1 MKHEKSLALTA
12 ASKQRQQQQ
21 PHLSDAS
28 NPRSPITKAFDF
40 LPWPRS
46 RSKATSAAAAAI
58 ATSTAACSK
67 LGEQTQAMGDK
78 PAEVHYH
85 RNIFRSGGGL
95 IRDILVG
102 DKDKPHKEK
111 PPQSPLSVA
120 KKAQRKQKQLARNK
134 SLDIRELIG
143 CVENE
148 NELAPRA
155 LVQSSL
161 AAQRF
166 LDDTY
171 IDSKPRHI
179 LFNDDENTVYLIKKE
194 QPVAAS
200 KVQHKPQQPTSN
212 GNGNSNG
219 NGDVLK
225 ARLKFKRLPSDHYAA
240 SPEAL
245 RRAQQLYQRSEQRH
259 MLQRRKSL
267 SDGCSHY
274 EQQSSSSLSSGGS
287 NSAGGIMLERPKTDK
302 PRKKLSFREPIEAG
316 LSPVVV
322 LLAEQ
327 QQRRAGQRQ
336 HQQQQQQQERQR
348 RRSSPLER
356 TSMGHCGSDCDNLC
370 NHRTKD
376 AISCAG
382 NAASDPESQAMR
394 IVRTVGQAFE
404 VCHKFNLHKNSLEP
418 NDERS
423 DVSSSELLDVEQI
436 SEQQLS
442 DDGGLCVLASDTPKK
457 DHLAITP
464 DLNHTQPQRP
474 NHLELLPTQ
483 SSLRK
488 SPNLLCDVEDKSPG
502 SPSSPRTEITQLK
515 DQLEAQ
521 AQQTRQAL
529 GQLMLVREQ
538 LISETNARIEAQ
550 ARTQQ
555 LLQQNRELLEH
566 LASLGAYNEQQSAG
580 LTSANIGMAPQQQSQ
595 LQLLLQATSN
605 NNNLATINQQ
615 INNLGNINQ
624 QLTSLSHQLSGLNQ
638 QSQNLQNLQSL
649 QQQQQPSSS
658 ATSSQQLTPPTPPVG
673 ASGGSVFPSMSQLH
687 GISSQLQQQQQ
698 QQQQDALSKDL
709 FQVNQ
714 ELLNRLQ
721 ALNLNANA
729 TQTQQAQQ
737 QTQQTPTASPHNSYF
752 FVNPLSCT
760 PATPAALSNNNN
772 NNNNGAANAFN
783 FLTSPGGL
791 NAGTLT
797 PSPLGT
803 LNRNSFT
810 GSTSLNEDLRL
821 SIEQNL
827 NNLEEQ
833 LKVAVSNGNLAG
845 LACGGGSTGTRD
857 TSRSSSTLDSPS
869 SPRQR
874 SSNNNLSPGSSSHS
888 NSTSNNNNNGN
899 GNGSNNNNNA
909 RETRF
914 NTVLLRVTDEA
925 GHQRKLSATPSFITR
940 STSEKVP
947 NRSQMMSQ
955 VQRTAWARHTTK

>member
-1 MKHEKSLALTA
+1 MKHEKSLAMA
-12 ASKQRQQQQ
+12 ANGTPPLKRDKQRQQ
-21 PHLSDAS
+21 LLDSA

-40 LPWPRS
+40 LPWSRS
-46 RSKATSAAAAAI
+46 RSRKAEPEP
-58 ATSTAACSK
+58 STAA
-67 LGEQTQAMGDK
+67 GEK

-95 IRDILVG
+95 IRDMLVG
-102 DKDKPHKEK
+102 DKDKLQKDK
-111 PPQSPLSVA
+111 PPQSPLSEA
-120 KKAQRKQKQLARNK
+120 KKAQRKQKQVSRNK

-143 CVENE
+143 CVDS
-148 NELAPRA
+148 ELVPRTNA
-155 LVQSSL
+155 LGSPQP
-161 AAQRF
+161 QRF

-194 QPVAAS
+194 QPVA
-200 KVQHKPQQPTSN
+200 KTHKSTPTHNARDCN
-212 GNGNSNG
+212 G
-219 NGDVLK
+219 GDVLK

-259 MLQRRKSL
+259 TLQRRKSL
-267 SDGCSHY
+267 SDSHY
-274 EQQSSSSLSSGGS
+274 EKQSTSSLSSGGS
-287 NSAGGIMLERPKTDK
+287 GGLAAAAGTASGIMLERPKTDK

-316 LSPVVV
+316 LSPVVM
-322 LLAEQ
+322 AMSAAMSSEQ
-327 QQRRAGQRQ
+327 R
-336 HQQQQQQQERQR
+336 QERQR

-356 TSMGHCGSDCDNLC
+356 INVQLGHGQDCDSVC
-370 NHRTKD
+370 NNRIKD
-376 AISCAG
+376 AIHSG
-382 NAASDPESQAMR
+382 YAASDPESQAMR

-442 DDGGLCVLASDTPKK
+442 EDGGVLTSETPKK
-457 DHLAITP
+457 EHLGITP
-464 DLNHTQPQRP
+464 DLNHTQSPPQPQPQRP
-474 NHLELLPTQ
+474 SHLELLPTQ

-488 SPNLLCDVEDKSPG
+488 STSLLCDVDDKSPV

-566 LASLGAYNEQQSAG
+566 LASLGAYNEQQTAG

-649 QQQQQPSSS
+649 QHSPPTPTAQ
-658 ATSSQQLTPPTPPVG
+658 AQLTPPTPPLASSG
-673 ASGGSVFPSMSQLH
+673 ASGSSSYPSMSQLQT
-687 GISSQLQQQQQ
+687 ISNQLQQQQQ

-721 ALNLNANA
+721 ALNLNANVP
-729 TQTQQAQQ
+729 QQAQ
-737 QTQQTPTASPHNSYF
+737 TPSASPHNSYF

-760 PATPAALSNNNN
+760 PATPNNN
-772 NNNNGAANAFN
+772 AASGFN
-783 FLTSPGGL
+783 FLASASGM

-803 LNRNSFT
+803 LTRNSFT
-810 GSTSLNEDLRL
+810 GSSMLNEELRL

-845 LACGGGSTGTRD
+845 LACGGSTSTRD

-874 SSNNNLSPGSSSHS
+874 RCNNNISPSSSNGNN
-888 NSTSNNNNNGN
+888 NINNNNGN
-899 GNGSNNNNNA
+899 GNGSGNGGNNNNS

>member
-1 MKHEKSLALTA
+1 MPSTPYDLVQDDQDLRVPLHAEQAFFHGITFQAKFVGWEEVPRPNTRAEIVQAMRRIRYECKVQNLKKRKVTIQISVNGVRVVVKKRRRKKKNWTNDPEEIELLNHPIYRIFYVSHDSSDLKIFSYIA
-12 ASKQRQQQQ
+12 R
-21 PHLSDAS
+21 DAS
-28 NPRSPITKAFDF
+28 TDTFK
-40 LPWPRS
+40 
-46 RSKATSAAAAAI
+46 
-58 ATSTAACSK
+58 CSVFK
-67 LGEQTQAMGDK
+67 
-78 PAEVHYH
+78 
-85 RNIFRSGGGL
+85 S
-95 IRDILVG
+95 
-102 DKDKPHKEK
+102 HKK
-111 PPQSPLSVA
+111 
-120 KKAQRKQKQLARNK
+120 
-134 SLDIRELIG
+134 
-143 CVENE
+143 
-148 NELAPRA
+148 
-155 LVQSSL
+155 
-161 AAQRF
+161 
-166 LDDTY
+166 
-171 IDSKPRHI
+171 
-179 LFNDDENTVYLIKKE
+179 
-194 QPVAAS
+194 
-200 KVQHKPQQPTSN
+200 
-212 GNGNSNG
+212 
-219 NGDVLK
+219 
-225 ARLKFKRLPSDHYAA
+225 
-240 SPEAL
+240 
-245 RRAQQLYQRSEQRH
+245 
-259 MLQRRKSL
+259 
-267 SDGCSHY
+267 
-274 EQQSSSSLSSGGS
+274 
-287 NSAGGIMLERPKTDK
+287 
-302 PRKKLSFREPIEAG
+302 
-316 LSPVVV
+316 
-322 LLAEQ
+322 
-327 QQRRAGQRQ
+327 
-336 HQQQQQQQERQR
+336 
-348 RRSSPLER
+348 
-356 TSMGHCGSDCDNLC
+356 
-370 NHRTKD
+370 
-376 AISCAG
+376 
-382 NAASDPESQAMR
+382 SQAMR

-442 DDGGLCVLASDTPKK
+442 EGGGVLTSETPKK
-457 DHLAITP
+457 EHLGITP
-464 DLNHTQPQRP
+464 DLNHTQSQQPQRP

-488 SPNLLCDVEDKSPG
+488 STSLLCDVDDKSAV
-502 SPSSPRTEITQLK
+502 SPSSPRTEISQLK

-566 LASLGAYNEQQSAG
+566 LASLGAYNEQQTAG
-580 LTSANIGMAPQQQSQ
+580 LTSANIGMAPQQSQ

-649 QQQQQPSSS
+649 QQ
-658 ATSSQQLTPPTPPVG
+658 TSSTSTAQQSQLTPPTPPLTSGGG
-673 ASGGSVFPSMSQLH
+673 ASGSNSYPSMSQLQT
-687 GISSQLQQQQQ
+687 ISNQLQQQQQ

-721 ALNLNANA
+721 AMNLNANA
-729 TQTQQAQQ
+729 AQQTQTQ
-737 QTQQTPTASPHNSYF
+737 TPSASPHNSYF

-760 PATPAALSNNNN
+760 PATPNNN
-772 NNNNGAANAFN
+772 AAGGFN
-783 FLTSPGGL
+783 FLASASGM

-803 LNRNSFT
+803 LTRNSFA
-810 GSTSLNEDLRL
+810 GSSMLNDDLRL

-845 LACGGGSTGTRD
+845 LACGGSSSTRD

-874 SSNNNLSPGSSSHS
+874 SCNNNISPSSS
-888 NSTSNNNNNGN
+888 NGNNNNNNNGN
-899 GNGSNNNNNA
+899 GNGNGGNNNNS